1 MKTEIIFECADYIV
15 VYKPMGYL
23 SEDKEN
29 EKSCPAEIKE
39 YLLSCGKNNDVYTV
53 HRLDRTTDGL
63 MVYALTKSGAA
74 ELSKIISDG
83 KLKKTYRALI
93 SADPELPEQG
103 EMRDYLYFDRK
114 RDKSFVVDGERKGSK
129 LAVLNYHLG
138 DTLTIKEREVREAV
152 VCLETGRT
160 HQIRVQFA
168 ARKSPLIGDG
178 KYGSRL
184 NYKGASLT
192 SIALEFEW
200 KGKNVS
206 YTLDKNKTP
215 ECII

>member
-1 MKTEIIFECADYIV
+1 MKTEIIYECNDYVV

-23 SEDKEN
+23 SEEN
-29 EKSCPAEIKE
+29 KGGDSCPTDIKE
-39 YLLSCGKNNDVYTV
+39 YLLSCGKKNDVYTV

-63 MVYALTKSGAA
+63 MVYALTKAAAA
-74 ELSKIISDG
+74 ELSKIIADG
-83 KLKKTYRALI
+83 GLKKTYRALI
-93 SADPELPEQG
+93 TASPDLPEQG
-103 EMRDYLYFDRK
+103 EMRDYLYFDRR
-114 RDKSFVVDGERKGSK
+114 RDKSFVVDGDRKGSK

-138 DTLTIKEREVREAV
+138 DTLTIKDREVREAV
-152 VCLETGRT
+152 VELETGRT

-168 ARKSPLIGDG
+168 SRKSPLIGDG

-200 KGKNVS
+200 KGKTLS
-206 YTLDKNKTP
+206 YILDKDKLAK
-215 ECII
+215 